1 MLKLASA
8 PLAVRATTAATMLD
22 CSRAHVY
29 QLMERG
35 ALRRLHVAG
44 SSAIRIPVEDIYA
57 VLGLDV
63 PHGSHGGGSDDA
75 A

>member
-1 MLKLASA
+1 MTERSRPR
-8 PLAVRATTAATMLD
+8 PLAVRAITAAEMLD

-35 ALRRLHVAG
+35 ELRRIQIAG
-44 SSAIRIPVEDIYA
+44 SKAVRIPVEDVYA
-57 VLGLDV
+57 LLGMEA
-63 PHGSHGGGSDDA
+63 PSAGDA